1 MRLMM
6 PYTLNVRGG
15 IMRASDKFG
24 QEFVTDQL
32 DWFTTTQAEGVLRD
46 RQRNEVGVVF
56 VTRCFPYGNTTL
68 NPRYLGRTRLSRF
81 PLIDIFCWQAFFCVS
96 SP

>member
-1 MRLMM
+1 
-6 PYTLNVRGG
+6 
-15 IMRASDKFG
+15 MRASDKFG

-56 VTRCFPYGNTTL
+56 VMV
-68 NPRYLGRTRLSRF
+68 LSRT
-81 PLIDIFCWQAFFCVS
+81 
-96 SP
+96 